1 MNAPFDANRVAD
13 DAVRSALQEASAIP
27 PAPVDLAVLNQ
38 HRRPPPVVPLEVM
51 GPEWSAWVAE
61 ATDAATEP
69 ADYVFVTLLATASAL
84 IGNARWSQATPG
96 WAEPPHLWCGIVGD
110 AGSSKSPGTDAVL
123 GCVLLT
129 IERRLA
135 ADFPEREHEYLA
147 RVAAANA
154 RRDLWTREVRTAARN
169 SNAPPPPPVEAD
181 VGPAPVQPLVKVQ
194 DATIERVGTLIG
206 LAMPKGI
213 LVFRD
218 ELAGWLAGMNT
229 YNENGRAFW
238 LESYGGRPYR
248 IDRQKAGG
256 SITIPRLAAACL
268 GGTQPEKLAET
279 MRGADDGLLARFC
292 WAWPKPIPF
301 TLAETPPRI
310 AWAIEALDKLRP
322 LDMTTAPEADG
333 GVEPVMVPLDEQARS
348 YMHEFGRRMQE
359 RQQDAGGLRRSAFCK
374 ARGLALRLSLV
385 SNFFAGARVRAIG
398 RLRRSLQRVLLPT
411 RCTWWSPTSCQ
422 WRREFCGDA
431 GARGVDRDAATLAR
445 WTARERPVE
454 VHVRRM
460 QREVRLP
467 GLTDARSV
475 HDAAK
480 ALIEA
485 GWLTLPAS
493 GGFQQRGR
501 LAYPVNPALWEV
513 LEAGTQ

>member
-1 MNAPFDANRVAD
+1 M
-13 DAVRSALQEASAIP
+13 
-27 PAPVDLAVLNQ
+27 
-38 HRRPPPVVPLEVM
+38 
-51 GPEWSAWVAE
+51 
-61 ATDAATEP
+61 
-69 ADYVFVTLLATASAL
+69 
-84 IGNARWSQATPG
+84 
-96 WAEPPHLWCGIVGD
+96 
-110 AGSSKSPGTDAVL
+110 
-123 GCVLLT
+123 
-129 IERRLA
+129 
-135 ADFPEREHEYLA
+135 
-147 RVAAANA
+147 
-154 RRDLWTREVRTAARN
+154 
-169 SNAPPPPPVEAD
+169 
-181 VGPAPVQPLVKVQ
+181 Q

-385 SNFFAGARVRAIG
+385 LEFLRWCASESDRPAPSFIAAGTFADAMHLVEPYFLPMAARVY
-398 RLRRSLQRVLLPT
+398 
-411 RCTWWSPTSCQ
+411 
-422 WRREFCGDA
+422 GDA